1 MNYCLNPACPNP
13 ENSTRAERCQA
24 CGSKLLLRDRYR
36 ISQVLWQA
44 NFGGIFLAQD
54 LSLPGSPY
62 CLIKQLRPAELS
74 PHAVTAALHLFKREI
89 QTLGKTGH
97 LPGVPRLLDYFE
109 VNQKFYIVQERLD
122 GLTQQA
128 LENDALFSEIRRLSE

>member
-36 ISQVLWQA
+36 IAQVLWQA
-44 NFGGIFLAQD
+44 DFGGIFLGQD

-62 CLIKQLRPAELS
+62 CLIKQLRLTELP
-74 PHAVTAALHLFKREI
+74 PHAVTTALHRFKQEI

-128 LENDALFSEIRRLSE
+128 LENDALFDEIRRLSE